1 VKDFLPYNRWLIFL
15 NRYGQTMQ
23 LTRGHYLA
31 LGSTLI
37 IVLWMLT
44 GVFKSSDLEITEVPV
59 IVQNSDIFNVEI
71 EHYQAKPI
79 TPELIIHGQT
89 AANRQVRIKSEIAGR
104 VIKVHSREGQFVKK
118 GQVIIEID
126 PRDSE
131 QQLAQAKALLKQRKL
146 EHEANQSLIGKG
158 LQNKT
163 RLAESESLLAAANAQ
178 VTAKTFMF
186 NASKITAPFS
196 GVLEDRHVEV
206 GSYLKIAD
214 PVISLLDYNPFIV
227 RGFAAEKDL
236 TLIKAGNPAKAK
248 TIDGLIFNG
257 IIRYVSS
264 SANDASRTFAVEL
277 EIENTSERQ
286 ANGLTAEISIP
297 LQPTSGIF
305 ISPALLTLDDKG
317 ILGAKYVTKDNQ
329 VMFKPVKLIKAES
342 TGVWISGL
350 PNPVDLIVVGQSFV
364 STGEKVN
371 PVTVRPVLS
380 ESELHTAIV
389 ELPNSEPISE
399 IKSL

>member
-1 VKDFLPYNRWLIFL
+1 
-15 NRYGQTMQ
+15 MQ

-44 GVFKSSDLEITEVPV
+44 GVFKSSDLEIIEVPV

-71 EHYQAKPI
+71 EHYQAKTI

>member
-1 VKDFLPYNRWLIFL
+1 
-15 NRYGQTMQ
+15 MQ

-44 GVFKSSDLEITEVPV
+44 GVFKSSDLEIIEVPV

>member
-1 VKDFLPYNRWLIFL
+1 
-15 NRYGQTMQ
+15 MQ
-23 LTRGHYLA
+23 LTRGHCLA
-31 LGSTLI
+31 LGSTFI

-44 GVFKSSDLEITEVPV
+44 GIFKSSDLETTEAPV
-59 IVQNSDIFNVEI
+59 KVQSSDIFNVEI
-71 EHYQAKPI
+71 EHYRAEPI

-89 AANRQVRIKSEIAGR
+89 AANRQVHIKSEIAGR
-104 VIKVHSREGQFVKK
+104 VIKINSREGQFVKE

-146 EHEANQSLIGKG
+146 EHKANQSLIGKG

-163 RLAESESLLAAANAQ
+163 RLAESESQLAAANAQ

-196 GVLEDRHVEV
+196 GILENRHVEV
-206 GSYLKIAD
+206 GSYLRIAD

-236 TLIKAGNPAKAK
+236 TLIKAGKPAKAK
-248 TIDGLIFNG
+248 TIDGLTFNG
-257 IIRYVSS
+257 IIRYVST

-277 EIENTSERQ
+277 EIENASERQ
-286 ANGLTAEISIP
+286 AHGVTAEISIP
-297 LQPTSGIF
+297 LQQTYGIF

-317 ILGAKYVTKDNQ
+317 ILGAKYVTEDNQ
-329 VMFKPVKLIKAES
+329 VMFEPVRLIKAES

-371 PVTVRPVLS
+371 PITVRPTLS
-380 ESELHTAIV
+380 KSERHTAIDEQPKV
-389 ELPNSEPISE
+389 KLNRE

>member
-1 VKDFLPYNRWLIFL
+1 
-15 NRYGQTMQ
+15 MQ

-44 GVFKSSDLEITEVPV
+44 GVFKSSDLEIIEVPV
-59 IVQNSDIFNVEI
+59 VVQNSDIFNVEI

>member
-44 GVFKSSDLEITEVPV
+44 GVFKSSDLEIIEVPV

>member
-1 VKDFLPYNRWLIFL
+1 
-15 NRYGQTMQ
+15 MQ
-23 LTRGHYLA
+23 LTRGHCLA
-31 LGSTLI
+31 LGSTFI

-44 GVFKSSDLEITEVPV
+44 GIFKSSDLETTEAPV
-59 IVQNSDIFNVEI
+59 KVQSSDIFNVEI
-71 EHYQAKPI
+71 EHYRAEPI

-89 AANRQVRIKSEIAGR
+89 AANRQVHIKSEIAGR
-104 VIKVHSREGQFVKK
+104 VIKINSREGQFVKE

-146 EHEANQSLIGKG
+146 EHKANQSLIGKG

-163 RLAESESLLAAANAQ
+163 RLAESESQLAAANAQ

-196 GVLEDRHVEV
+196 GILENRHVEV
-206 GSYLKIAD
+206 GSYLRIAD

-236 TLIKAGNPAKAK
+236 TLIKAGKPAKAK
-248 TIDGLIFNG
+248 TIDGLTFNG
-257 IIRYVSS
+257 IIRYVST

-277 EIENTSERQ
+277 EIENASERQ
-286 ANGLTAEISIP
+286 AHGVTAEISIP
-297 LQPTSGIF
+297 LQQTLGIF

-317 ILGAKYVTKDNQ
+317 ILGAKYVTEDNQ
-329 VMFKPVKLIKAES
+329 VMFEPVRLIKAES

-371 PVTVRPVLS
+371 PITVRPTLS
-380 ESELHTAIV
+380 KSERHTAIDEQPKV
-389 ELPNSEPISE
+389 KLNRE